1 MREQDEVLKDLLKHA
16 AGGSTYREL
25 ERDLWPEMVRRLE
38 RPPVRVPWW
47 DWVLAAALL
56 LSVLLFPE
64 TIPLV
69 LYQL

>member
-38 RPPVRVPWW
+38 RHPIQIPWW
-47 DWVLAAALL
+47 DWALAAVLL
-56 LSVLLFPE
+56 LYLLLLPE
-64 TIPLV
+64 TIPVV